1 MTQPVVVAVNDEP
14 VQLGQIEALLEG
26 AGHRVHAFTSASDA
40 LEALA
45 TGVGVDLFVLDL
57 HMPVIDGWKL
67 CRLLRSSEFEAFNHT
82 PIVVTSAFYAGDEVA
97 ALTRELGAQAFI
109 EAPFEPSELVS
120 VATDLLGGGAQD
132 RTPTALIVEDDAAVR
147 GSLARSFASSGYTVL
162 EEETLA
168 GARVA
173 WRSTRPDV
181 ALLDHHLPDGTSFAL
196 LEELASPQARTAVL
210 VMTGDTDPFLPVRL
224 FDRGAD
230 GYLRK
235 PFDPAHAVQEAR
247 SVARQRSLLRIGSSF
262 HVRHLEQQSAER
274 RLQQSRRLESLGL
287 LAGGIA
293 HEFNNLLVGILGN
306 ADLAALDI
314 PDGSPAHGS
323 LEQVSRL
330 ARRAAERTRQILA
343 FTGKARLEIEE
354 LDLRTLVE
362 QALASLDLDT
372 GEKVRLADGPPGP
385 RLRGDRERLSEVLV
399 SLAMNGV
406 EALDAAAGHVSV
418 AVAVREVRASEAI
431 PAEGGHEVPPGRFA
445 VLEVCDDGTGMDEVT
460 RSRMF
465 DPFFSTKFTGRGLG
479 LAAVLGIVRAHGGW
493 ISVRTAPAAGTVVS
507 VFLPALP
514 SG

>member
-1 MTQPVVVAVNDEP
+1 MTQPVIVAVNDEP
-14 VQLGQIEALLEG
+14 VQLGQIKALLAG
-26 AGHRVHAFTSASDA
+26 AGHRVHAFASASDA

-45 TGVGVDLFVLDL
+45 GGVGVDLFVLDL

-82 PIVVTSAFYAGDEVA
+82 PIVVMSAFYAGDDVA

-109 EAPFEPSELVS
+109 EAPFDPAELLS
-120 VATDLLGGGAQD
+120 TATELLGGGALD
-132 RTPTALIVEDDAAVR
+132 RTPVALIAEDDATVR
-147 GSLARSFASSGYTVL
+147 RSLARSFAQSGYAVL

-173 WRSTRPDV
+173 WRSARPDV

-196 LEELASPQARTAVL
+196 LEELASPQERTAVL

-235 PFDPAHAVQEAR
+235 PFDPARAVQEAR
-247 SVARQRSLLRIGSSF
+247 SVARQRALLRIGSSF
-262 HVRHLEQQSAER
+262 HVRHLEQQSTER

-293 HEFNNLLVGILGN
+293 HDFNNLLVGILGN

-314 PDGSPAHGS
+314 PDGSPAHSS

-330 ARRAAERTRQILA
+330 ARQAAERTRQILA
-343 FTGKARLEIEE
+343 FTGKTRLDLEE
-354 LDLRTLVE
+354 LDLRDLVE
-362 QALASLDLDT
+362 KALAGLDGGIADR
-372 GEKVRLADGPPGP
+372 VRIVEGPPGP

-399 SLAMNGV
+399 SLVMNGV
-406 EALDAAAGHVSV
+406 EALGDAGGHVHV
-418 AVAVREVRASEAI
+418 GVTAREVRASDAI
-431 PAEGGHEVPPGRFA
+431 PAEGGHQVPPGRFA
-445 VLEVCDDGTGMDEVT
+445 VLEVGDDGMGMDEVT
-460 RSRMF
+460 RCRMF

-493 ISVRTAPAAGTVVS
+493 ISVRTAPGAGTVVS
-507 VFLPALP
+507 VLLPARVA
-514 SG
+514 G